1 MVWTGHFLLLT
12 KIVRK
17 NGKTVGILRCD
28 VVEVYS
34 SCGRKGGFLANYLCL
49 FSHQFQFHVHMSTCF
64 RQVLFKN
71 LVKGVSPIEILYTQ
85 TGELMSCRTTCET
98 WNPGIQVWQVCE
110 KGLFAHSHFTIYWNL
125 FKLLYFMELTYP
137 TLGKGKSSTQKWFLM
152 GCVSSLESI
161 LWKIH
166 GTYKSAHLERKM
178 IWTKPPLLC
187 SFFSSGVYPSAAG
200 GCEAIL
206 SLNLPACSYWDCR
219 RLQAEKQAKGS
230 LRVISPPPILVRK
243 NIILQSFSKITGMTS
258 ILLSVGSFIPCM
270 FTVFFY
276 IHPTC
281 CRISPTNGF
290 ASDD

>member
-1 MVWTGHFLLLT
+1 MCTCPHVF
-12 KIVRK
+12 
-17 NGKTVGILRCD
+17 GKSFSRIWSR
-28 VVEVYS
+28 
-34 SCGRKGGFLANYLCL
+34 GFHPSKY
-49 FSHQFQFHVHMSTCF
+49 
-64 RQVLFKN
+64 
-71 LVKGVSPIEILYTQ
+71 YTLKR
-85 TGELMSCRTTCET
+85 GNSCRAAPPAKLEI
-98 WNPGIQVWQVCE
+98 PGIQVWQVCE

-187 SFFSSGVYPSAAG
+187 SFFSSAVYPSAAG

-219 RLQAEKQAKGS
+219 RLQAEKQAKVS
-230 LRVISPPPILVRK
+230 LRVISPPPP
-243 NIILQSFSKITGMTS
+243 F
-258 ILLSVGSFIPCM
+258 
-270 FTVFFY
+270 
-276 IHPTC
+276 
-281 CRISPTNGF
+281 
-290 ASDD
+290 